1 MLCDLCEEWIHIRC
15 NFLNLNDYNN
25 LKNDPDPFFC
35 IPCLKKNIPYSNLTN
50 NEFILLNTKGV
61 YAPNTDV
68 INAFTHSTEMQDHI
82 DGLNEYL
89 NKLFTSPDD
98 EDDDNI
104 CPLNCNYYS
113 PEEFFK
119 AKFNSSKSFSIFH
132 YNVHSIQLHIDSLRT
147 LLHSIESENF
157 EFDIL
162 AISESKL
169 LKNISPTIDI
179 NIPDNYHSP
188 ISTPTEACKGGTLL

>member
-82 DGLNEYL
+82 DGL
-89 NKLFTSPDD
+89 
-98 EDDDNI
+98 
-104 CPLNCNYYS
+104 
-113 PEEFFK
+113 
-119 AKFNSSKSFSIFH
+119 
-132 YNVHSIQLHIDSLRT
+132 
-147 LLHSIESENF
+147 
-157 EFDIL
+157 
-162 AISESKL
+162 
-169 LKNISPTIDI
+169 
-179 NIPDNYHSP
+179 
-188 ISTPTEACKGGTLL
+188 KGK